1 MSTYKI
7 LLLWFRHRH
16 HDALRRFRRTTTDKT
31 ERPEAPNNRRDET
44 AMLKTLKSWALL
56 APLLAT
62 ALPAAAQDITW
73 QVPTSVPEGSP
84 FYVNFLER
92 FADNVDELTAGRVE
106 IEPFGAGVLVPALQV
121 YEGVK
126 DGIIQ
131 AGHSTPSY
139 LVNQDP
145 INAIFA
151 GFPGG
156 MGPEAY
162 ITWIYEDGGKE
173 ALYAL
178 RAEEGFKSLI
188 VGIGSSEIMAHSN
201 VPVQKAEDLKGLKYR
216 TSGPWAEVMKEY
228 FGAVPTVVPPG
239 EIYTL
244 LQRKGVDLIEW
255 GPPSGNLPEGFHEA
269 AKYIIV
275 PGVHQPTFLW
285 EVVLKQETWDALDED
300 LKPLIETAADLT
312 TMQGLLHFYSQDVK
326 AMKSYREGK
335 NEIITLDPA
344 FVTELSDAGIDWIT
358 KKAASEKDAGKGAMS
373 DLLADYMAFKDS
385 WSAESSYLI
394 RNQD

>member
-1 MSTYKI
+1 M
-7 LLLWFRHRH
+7 FDR
-16 HDALRRFRRTTTDKT
+16 
-31 ERPEAPNNRRDET
+31 
-44 AMLKTLKSWALL
+44 LKAWGLAVSLL
-56 APLLAT
+56 AVTAPALA
-62 ALPAAAQDITW
+62 QEITW

-92 FADNVDELTAGRVE
+92 FAGNVKLMTSGRVE

-121 YEGVK
+121 YDGVK
-126 DGIIQ
+126 DGVIQ

-139 LVNQDP
+139 RVNQDP
-145 INAIFA
+145 ENAIFA

-156 MGPEAY
+156 MGPEAF

-173 ALYAL
+173 ALYDF
-178 RAEEGFKSLI
+178 RAKEGFKSLI

-201 VPVQKAEDLKGLKYR
+201 VPVTKAEDLKGLKYR

-255 GPPSGNLPEGFHEA
+255 GPPSANLPEGFHEA

-285 EVVLKQETWDALDED
+285 EVVLKQETWDAVPED
-300 LKPLIETAADLT
+300 LKPLIEKAAEVT
-312 TMQGLLHFYSQDVK
+312 TMEGLIHFYSADVK
-326 AMKSYREGK
+326 ALETYRTGK
-335 NEIITLDPA
+335 NEIITLEPE
-344 FVTELSDAGIDWIT
+344 FIKQLSDAGKDWVS
-358 KKAASEKDAGKGAMS
+358 KKAEAQKAEGKPEMA
-373 DLLADYMAFKDS
+373 DLLANYTAFMDR

-394 RNQD
+394 RNGK

>member
-1 MSTYKI
+1 MFEKV
-7 LLLWFRHRH
+7 R
-16 HDALRRFRRTTTDKT
+16 K
-31 ERPEAPNNRRDET
+31 
-44 AMLKTLKSWALL
+44 WALISML
-56 APLLAT
+56 SVAAM
-62 ALPAAAQDITW
+62 PAVAQEVTW

-92 FADNVDELTAGRVE
+92 FAENVDVLTNGRVL

-121 YEGVK
+121 YDGVR
-126 DGIIQ
+126 DGVVP

-145 INAIFA
+145 TNAIFA

-156 MGPEAY
+156 MGPEAF
-162 ITWIYEDGGKE
+162 ITWIYEKGGKDKL
-173 ALYAL
+173 AAL
-178 RAEEGFKSLI
+178 RAKDGFKNLI
-188 VGIGSSEIMAHSN
+188 VGIGSSEVMAHSN
-201 VPVQKAEDLKGLKYR
+201 VPITKAEDLKGMKYR
-216 TSGPWAEVMKEY
+216 TSGPWAKVMEEY

-255 GPPSGNLPEGFHEA
+255 GPPSANLPEGFHEA

-285 EVVLKQETWDALDED
+285 EVVLKQETWDALPDD
-300 LKPLIETAADLT
+300 LKPLLEKAAELT
-312 TMQGLLHFYSQDVK
+312 TMQALVHFYGDDVV
-326 AMKSYREGK
+326 AMDSYRKGK
-335 NEIITLDPA
+335 NEVITLSPE
-344 FVTELSDAGIDWIT
+344 FIKQLSDAGADWISKT
-358 KKAASEKDAGKGAMS
+358 AEAQKAEGKAEMS
-373 DLLADYMAFKDS
+373 DILADYMAFKTL
-385 WSAESSYLI
+385 WSAESSYLV

>member
-1 MSTYKI
+1 MFDRLKAWGLAAS
-7 LLLWFRHRH
+7 LL
-16 HDALRRFRRTTTDKT
+16 
-31 ERPEAPNNRRDET
+31 T
-44 AMLKTLKSWALL
+44 AAM
-56 APLLAT
+56 
-62 ALPAAAQDITW
+62 PAVAQEVTW

-84 FYVNFLER
+84 FYINFLER
-92 FADNVDELTAGRVE
+92 FADNVDVLTQGRVE

-121 YEGVK
+121 YDGVK

-139 LVNQDP
+139 RVNQDP

-162 ITWIYEDGGKE
+162 ITWIYEEGGKE
-173 ALYAL
+173 ALYDL
-178 RAEEGFKSLI
+178 RAKEGFKSLV

-201 VPVQKAEDLKGLKYR
+201 VPVKTAADLKGLKYR
-216 TSGPWAEVMKEY
+216 TSGPWAEVMREY

-285 EVVLKQETWDALDED
+285 EVVLKQETWDAVADD
-300 LKPLIETAADLT
+300 LKPLIETAAELT
-312 TMQGLLHFYSQDVK
+312 TMQGLLHFYAEDVK
-326 AMKSYREGK
+326 ALETYSKGK
-335 NEIITLDPA
+335 NEIITLDAA
-344 FVTELSDAGIDWIT
+344 FIDELSAAGKDWIS
-358 KKAASEKDAGKGAMS
+358 KKSEAEKEAGKPEMAA
-373 DLLADYMAFKDS
+373 LLADYNTFMDR

-394 RNQD
+394 RNQN

>member
-1 MSTYKI
+1 MFDRFKRWGLVAS
-7 LLLWFRHRH
+7 LL
-16 HDALRRFRRTTTDKT
+16 TV
-31 ERPEAPNNRRDET
+31 
-44 AMLKTLKSWALL
+44 AM
-56 APLLAT
+56 
-62 ALPAAAQDITW
+62 PAVAQEVTW
-73 QVPTSVPEGSP
+73 QIPTSVPEGSP

-92 FADNVDELTAGRVE
+92 FADNVDTLTQGRVE
-106 IEPFGAGVLVPALQV
+106 IEPFGAGVLVPALKV
-121 YEGVK
+121 YDGVK
-126 DGIIQ
+126 DGVIK

-162 ITWIYEDGGKE
+162 ITWIYEDGGKD
-173 ALYAL
+173 ALSEL
-178 RAEEGFKSLI
+178 RAKEGLKSLV

-201 VPVQKAEDLKGLKYR
+201 VPVRKAEDLKGLKYR
-216 TSGPWAEVMKEY
+216 TSGPWAEVMREY

-255 GPPSGNLPEGFHEA
+255 GPPSANLPEGFHEA

-285 EVVLKQETWDALDED
+285 EVVLKQETWDGIADD
-300 LKPLIETAADLT
+300 LKPLIEKAAELT
-312 TMQGLLHFYSQDVK
+312 TMEGLLNFYSQDVK
-326 AMKSYREGK
+326 ALKTYRSGK
-335 NEIITLDPA
+335 NEIITLDPE
-344 FVTELSDAGIDWIT
+344 FIDELSAAGQDWIT
-358 KKAASEKDAGKGAMS
+358 KKAASEKAAGKSEMS
-373 DLLADYMAFKDS
+373 DLLSNYMDFKADWA
-385 WSAESSYLI
+385 AESSYLI
-394 RNQD
+394 RNED

>member
-1 MSTYKI
+1 MFKQI
-7 LLLWFRHRH
+7 R
-16 HDALRRFRRTTTDKT
+16 K
-31 ERPEAPNNRRDET
+31 
-44 AMLKTLKSWALL
+44 WALVSML
-56 APLLAT
+56 SLVAMPSM
-62 ALPAAAQDITW
+62 AQEVTW

-92 FADNVDELTAGRVE
+92 FASNVDALTSSRVK

-121 YEGVK
+121 YDGVR

-131 AGHSTPSY
+131 AGHSSPSY

-162 ITWIYEDGGKE
+162 VTWIYDKGGKE
-173 ALYAL
+173 KLYDL
-178 RAEEGFKSLI
+178 RAKSGFKSLI

-201 VPVQKAEDLKGLKYR
+201 VPITKAEDLKGMKYR
-216 TSGPWAEVMKEY
+216 TSGPWAKVMEEY

-244 LQRKGVDLIEW
+244 LERKGVDMIEW
-255 GPPSGNLPEGFHEA
+255 GPPSANMPEGFHEA

-285 EVVLKQETWDALDED
+285 EVVLKQETWDALPDD
-300 LKPLIETAADLT
+300 LKTLIDKAADLT
-312 TMQGLLHFYSQDVK
+312 TMQALVHFYGEDVV
-326 AMKSYREGK
+326 AMEKYRSGK
-335 NEIITLDPA
+335 NEIITLSPE
-344 FVTELSDAGIDWIT
+344 FVKQLSDAGADWIT
-358 KKAASEKDAGKGAMS
+358 KTAEAQKTEGKPEMAGI
-373 DLLADYMAFKDS
+373 LEDYMAFKTI
-385 WSAESSYLI
+385 WSAESSYLV

>member
-1 MSTYKI
+1 MMTGSMMFKS
-7 LLLWFRHRH
+7 LKKL
-16 HDALRRFRRTTTDKT
+16 ALI
-31 ERPEAPNNRRDET
+31 
-44 AMLKTLKSWALL
+44 
-56 APLLAT
+56 APLLVFGLPAT
-62 ALPAAAQDITW
+62 AQEITW
-73 QVPTSVPEGSP
+73 QIPTSVPEGSP

-92 FADNVDELTAGRVE
+92 FAKNVDTLTDGRVE

-121 YEGVK
+121 YDGVK
-126 DGIIQ
+126 DGVIK

-139 LVNQDP
+139 RVNQDP

-173 ALYAL
+173 ALYDL
-178 RAEEGFKSLI
+178 RAKEGFKSLI

-201 VPVQKAEDLKGLKYR
+201 VPVKKADDLKGLKYR
-216 TSGPWAEVMKEY
+216 TSGPWAEVMREY

-285 EVVLKQETWDALDED
+285 EVVLKNETWEAVDDK
-300 LKPLIETAADLT
+300 LKPLIESAADLT
-312 TMQGLLHFYSQDVK
+312 TMQSLLNFYSGDVK
-326 AMKSYREGK
+326 AMKKYREGR
-335 NEIITLDPA
+335 NEIITLDPE
-344 FVTELSDAGIDWIT
+344 FVTELSAAGVDWIG
-358 KKAASEKDAGKGAMS
+358 KKAEAEKAAGKSGMS
-373 DLLADYMAFKDS
+373 ELLQNYMDFKAN
-385 WSAESSYLI
+385 WSAESGYLI
-394 RNQD
+394 RNED